1 MKQQEKTEYEI
12 QNRTKVQ
19 NFSFKQFYKENQVHL
34 QRTVHKDLSFFFVI
48 QSFKFQVR
56 LCI

>member
-12 QNRTKVQ
+12 QNRIKEQ
-19 NFSFKQFYKENQVHL
+19 NFSFKQFYRENQVYP
-34 QRTVHKDLSFFFVI
+34 QRTVHKDLSFFVI

-56 LCI
+56 LCF

>member
-19 NFSFKQFYKENQVHL
+19 NISFKQFYRENLVYP
-34 QRTVHKDLSFFFVI
+34 QRTVHKDLSFFVI

-56 LCI
+56 LCF

>member
-12 QNRTKVQ
+12 QNLTKVQ
-19 NFSFKQFYKENQVHL
+19 KLLFKQFYKENQVHL
-34 QRTVHKDLSFFFVI
+34 QRTVHKDLSFFVI

-56 LCI
+56 LCF

>member
-19 NFSFKQFYKENQVHL
+19 KLLFKQFYKENQVHL
-34 QRTVHKDLSFFFVI
+34 QRTVHKDLSFFVI

-56 LCI
+56 LCF

>member
-34 QRTVHKDLSFFFVI
+34 QRTVHKDLSFFCYSVF
-48 QSFKFQVR
+48 
-56 LCI
+56 

>member
-19 NFSFKQFYKENQVHL
+19 NFSFKQFYRENQVHL
-34 QRTVHKDLSFFFVI
+34 QRTVHKDLSFFLLF
-48 QSFKFQVR
+48 SLLNFR
-56 LCI
+56 